1 MQKKGLMLATL
12 LGLMLFFSLGLAD
25 DFEAGKNYHGFKLLK
40 KQFVAEVNSQ
50 CLYFEHVKA
59 GARLLK
65 IAADDANKTF
75 SIAFKTLPE
84 SDCGTPHI
92 MEHSVLNGSENF
104 PVKSP
109 FDVLSKGSLHTFLN
123 AMTGGD
129 LTIYPVASMNDK
141 DYFNLM
147 HVYLDAVFNPLIYSD
162 PRIFKQEGW
171 HYELT
176 DKESPIVYK
185 GVVYNEMKGAF
196 SNPTRELYYQ
206 INKHLFPD
214 NSYGYSS
221 GGTPTAIPQLTYERF
236 LDFHRRYY
244 HPSNSYIFLYG
255 DGDLNKELAFIDQ
268 EYLSHYEKAAINTK
282 IPLQKPFSQMKTVT
296 EYYAAPQG
304 HDIQNQTY
312 LSLNIVAGV
321 NTDRALYMALDA
333 LSDILVNHE
342 AGPVRLAL
350 QKAGIGKEVRAG
362 VDDIKQPLFQIIVQN
377 ANPDDQAKFQQII
390 FETLEECVGQGLD
403 KDMVHG
409 VINRMEFNLREGD
422 DAQKGL
428 KYNFEAL
435 SGWLFADDP
444 FLSLAYEKPLSKL
457 KTALTSDYLEEII
470 SKYLLNNPHTLRLAL
485 EPKPGLEKENNA
497 RLKDQLTAY
506 KETLSDSELD
516 SLIQETKALIAY
528 QQREDSPE
536 ALASIP
542 LLKLS
547 DINPQ
552 ADFYQVKSD
561 KVAWTPIMQFET
573 FTNDVIYVKLY
584 FDMRVLPQEL
594 IPYAALL
601 SEILGSLNT
610 ENYGYGELDNALNI
624 YTGGFNVNLATYL
637 ENQNDV
643 QMIPK
648 FVVSSKAM
656 PENLD
661 KLFELTAEVIL
672 HSQYDDPERLK
683 AVLMRHASR
692 KEAHV
697 KGMGYYYAL
706 TRLFSYF
713 RSEGMFNELTNGLD
727 YYWFINNLSENFDSL
742 TAEVSTQLAKT
753 AQLLFARKNMLAA
766 VTCQS
771 QNQALFRKE
780 FKGFVRNLPRRR
792 SAYQDWQFKL
802 QKKNEGLLAASKVQ
816 YVMQGYDF
824 KKLGYTW
831 NGKMRVMDQVVQSD
845 YLHTQL
851 RVIGG
856 AYGGYCGFSPD
867 GIAYFMSY
875 RDPNLT
881 ETLDNY
887 AAVPD
892 YLHDLQIDEKLMT
905 RYIIGTIANMDRP
918 LTPSQKGNQA
928 VKYHLEKTSH
938 SQLQQERDAVLNTTS
953 ADIRQM
959 ESMIKSILAQKA
971 ICVYGN
977 EQKLQEHQDI
987 FNKLIPVMQ

>member
-1 MQKKGLMLATL
+1 MRSKGLILSVL
-12 LGLMLFFSLGLAD
+12 LSWILILNLGLTA
-25 DFEAGKNYHGFKLLK
+25 DFETGNSYYGFKLLEK
-40 KQFVAEVNSQ
+40 RFVTEVNSP
-50 CLYFEHVKA
+50 CLYFEHEQT

-65 IAADDANKTF
+65 IASDDANKTF

-109 FDVLSKGSLHTFLN
+109 FDILSKGSLNTFLN
-123 AMTGGD
+123 ALTGGD
-129 LTIYPVASMNDK
+129 VTLYPVASMNDK

-176 DKESPIVYK
+176 NKESPLVYK

-196 SNPTRELYYQ
+196 STPTRELYYQ
-206 INKHLFPD
+206 INKHLYPD

-221 GGTPTAIPQLTYERF
+221 GGKPEAIPDLTYEQF
-236 LDFHRRYY
+236 LNFHRRYY

-255 DGDLNKELAFIDQ
+255 NANLNKELAFIDDQ
-268 EYLSHYEKAAINTK
+268 YLSNYEKAAIDTE
-282 IPLQKPFSQMKTVT
+282 IPLQKPFPKMKSIT
-296 EYYAAPQG
+296 EYYAVPEG
-304 HDIQNQTY
+304 QNSQDQTY
-312 LSLNIVAGV
+312 LSLNIVAGE

-342 AGPVRLAL
+342 AGPLRVAL
-350 QKAGIGKEVRAG
+350 QEAGIGKEVNAS

-377 ANPDDQAKFQQII
+377 ATLEDREKFRQVI
-390 FETLEECVGQGLD
+390 FETLRECVDQGLD
-403 KDMVHG
+403 KDMVRG

-428 KYNFEAL
+428 QYNFEAL
-435 SGWLFADDP
+435 PGWFFAGDP

-470 SKYLLNNPHTLRLAL
+470 RKYLLDNPHTLLLAL
-485 EPKPGLEKENNA
+485 EPKPGLEKKFNA
-497 RLKDQLTAY
+497 RTTAELAAY
-506 KETLSDSELD
+506 KKSFGKAELESLVKET
-516 SLIQETKALIAY
+516 QELIAY
-528 QQREDSPE
+528 QQRKDSPE
-536 ALASIP
+536 ALATIP
-542 LLKLS
+542 LLELS
-547 DINPQ
+547 DINPE
-552 ADFYQVKSD
+552 ANYYQVKPD
-561 KVAWTPIMQFET
+561 RVARTPVLHFET
-573 FTNDVIYVKLY
+573 FTNDMVYVKLY

-594 IPYAALL
+594 LPYAALL

-610 ENYGYGELDNALNI
+610 EHYNYGELDNALNI
-624 YTGGFNVNLATYL
+624 YTGGFNINLATYL
-637 ENQNDV
+637 ENQNDG

-648 FVVSSKAM
+648 FIISSKAM

-661 KLFELTAEVIL
+661 KLFELTAEIIKK
-672 HSQYDDPERLK
+672 SQYDDPERLK
-683 AVLMRHASR
+683 AVLTRHASR
-692 KEAHV
+692 KEANV
-697 KGMGYYYAL
+697 KGVGYYYAL

-713 RSEGMFNELTNGLD
+713 RNEGMFNELTNGLE
-727 YYWFINNLSENFDSL
+727 YYWFVDDLSQNFDQQAAQISAKL
-742 TAEVSTQLAKT
+742 AET
-753 AQLLFARKNMLAA
+753 AQLLFSRKNILAA

-771 QNQALFRKE
+771 ENQSLFRQQ
-780 FKGFVRNLPRRR
+780 FKGFVRKLPRRK
-792 SAYQDWQFKL
+792 SPFHDWHFAL
-802 QKKNEGLLAASKVQ
+802 EKKNEGLLSASKVQ

-824 KKLGYTW
+824 KKLGYAW
-831 NGKMRVMDQVVQSD
+831 NGKMKVMDQVVQSD

-851 RVIGG
+851 RVVGG

-875 RDPNLT
+875 RDPNLVK
-881 ETLDNY
+881 TLDNY

-892 YLHDLQIDEKLMT
+892 YLQNLQIDEKSMS
-905 RYIIGTIANMDRP
+905 RYIIGTIASMDKP
-918 LTPSQKGNQA
+918 LTPSQKGSQA
-928 VKYHLEKTSH
+928 VKYYLEKTPH
-938 SQLQQERDAVLNTTS
+938 SRLQQERDAVLSTTPE
-953 ADIRQM
+953 DMRPM
-959 ESMIKSILAQKA
+959 EAMLKEILAQKA

-977 EQKLQEHQDI
+977 EQKLQTHQNI
-987 FNKLIPVMQ
+987 FSKLVPVMQ